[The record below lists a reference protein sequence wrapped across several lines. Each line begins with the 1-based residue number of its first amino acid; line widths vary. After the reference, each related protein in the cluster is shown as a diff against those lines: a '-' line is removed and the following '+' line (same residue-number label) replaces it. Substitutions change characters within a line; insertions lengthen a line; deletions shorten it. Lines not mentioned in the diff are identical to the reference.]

1 MAVTVATFRKLAL
14 AQPEAAEVGHMG
26 HPDFRVKNKIF
37 ATLGYPDKGH
47 GVVKVNTEQREGL
60 VDAEPHAFTP
70 VPGGWGRTGATIVN
84 LGTVSLNALAA
95 AIEMA
100 WGNVAPK
107 KLVAAR
113 RANPE

>member
-1 MAVTVATFRKLAL
+1 MSVTVAAFRKLAL

-47 GVVKVNTEQREGL
+47 GMLKLNTEQREGFM
-60 VDAEPHAFTP
+60 DAEPKAFSP
-70 VPGGWGRTGATIVN
+70 VPGGWGRTGATLVN
-84 LGTVSLNALAA
+84 LRAVTRRTLAVAMELAWENNA
-95 AIEMA
+95 
-100 WGNVAPK
+100 PS

-113 RANPE
+113 RAEG

>member
-1 MAVTVATFRKLAL
+1 VAVTVKTFRTLAL
-14 AQPEAAEVGHMG
+14 AQPEAVEVGHMG
-26 HPDFRVKNKIF
+26 HPDFRVKDKIF

-47 GVVKVNTEQREGL
+47 GMVKLNLEQRDGF
-60 VDAEPHAFTP
+60 VDAEPLAFAP
-70 VPGGWGRTGATIVN
+70 VPGGWGRTGATLVT
-84 LGTVSLNALAA
+84 LRLVSLAALAA

-113 RANPE
+113 RASD